1 MLVCLLLLLLL
12 LLLLGVELLLLGVEL
27 LLLLRV
33 ELLLLLGVKQLLLAE
48 LVQEVLMLDLRQGDE
63 LAVWEG
69 VTGLMLETQKRV
81 VAMHLEHAVLLLE
94 C

>member
-1 MLVCLLLLLLL
+1 LLVCLLLLLLL
-12 LLLLGVELLLLGVEL
+12 LLGMELLLLLGMEL

-48 LVQEVLMLDLRQGDE
+48 LVQEVLMLDLLQGDE

-69 VTGLMLETQKRV
+69 VTGLVLETQKRM